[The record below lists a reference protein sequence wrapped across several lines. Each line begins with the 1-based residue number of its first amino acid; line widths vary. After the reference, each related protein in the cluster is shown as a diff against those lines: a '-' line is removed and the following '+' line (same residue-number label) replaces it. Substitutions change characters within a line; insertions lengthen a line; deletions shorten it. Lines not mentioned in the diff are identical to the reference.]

1 MFAWDDYSKYRISP
15 EITSQIRHDDIVRQL
30 ETFQKDYES
39 RVKLRYLGKS
49 VEGRAIS
56 LLTLGEGSQSVFA
69 WTQMHGNE
77 PTHTAAL
84 LDVAN
89 FLLTDPKHPVAASIL
104 AGCTLH
110 FLLMLNPDGAERWT
124 RRNAQD
130 IDINRDALHQQ
141 TPEGRVLR
149 DVVLDLQ
156 PDFAF
161 NLHNHRPRTTV
172 DDSQNPAAF
181 ALLVPPIDAKGSNT
195 DFVLSAKRLASYLAA
210 TVAPFCPGPVSRYDA
225 DYMPRCF
232 GEWVQQQGSATITI
246 EAGGWSTVETEELVQ
261 LHFLCLVTAF
271 ESIAQELHID
281 SSLRGYQHLPRTGEH
296 DLLDVLLRGVTI
308 ISGVD
313 HKPFRADLGINFSQL
328 EPIADGGHIVDLGDL
343 HVTTGKRLIE
353 AFDLVCLPGQIAWSP
368 EITPQ
373 NLPAESHLEEL
384 LTSGVTTILGTVEL
398 TDGSSEALSKLKQEF
413 KSPINIGFV
422 ARYAASTP
430 AVLEKLFTVLS
441 HGIVGVFD
449 TGLPAEVHQ
458 ILTLL
463 KIPIVSDSSLP
474 TICDELITLN
484 ECASR
489 TQHCAQQL
497 RLHDRGKICLEAVA
511 DISLAKPTTA
521 FDETTTTDGCDLRR
535 VIVGGNVVFDNGKL
549 TDARPGKLLRVAPQ

>member
-15 EITSQIRHDDIVRQL
+15 EITSQIRHDDVVRQL
-30 ETFQKDYES
+30 EAFQKDYES
-39 RVKLRYLGKS
+39 RVKLKYLGKS

-56 LLTLGEGSQSVFA
+56 LITLGEGSQSVFA

-89 FLLTDPKHPVAASIL
+89 FLLTDPKHPVALRIL

-141 TPEGRVLR
+141 TPEGRLLR
-149 DVVLDLQ
+149 EVVLDLQ

-172 DDSQNPAAF
+172 DASQQPAAL
-181 ALLVPPIDAKGSNT
+181 ALLVPPVDAKESNI
-195 DFVLSAKRLASYLAA
+195 DCVLRAKRLAAYLAA
-210 TVAPFCPGPVSRYDA
+210 TLAAHCPGPVSRYDA
-225 DYMPRCF
+225 DFMPRCF
-232 GEWVQQQGSATITI
+232 GEWVQQQGAATITI
-246 EAGGWSTVETEELVQ
+246 EAGGWSTVETDELVQ
-261 LHFLCLVTAF
+261 LHFHCLVTAF

-281 SSLRGYQHLPRTGEH
+281 SSPRGYQHLPRTGEH

-308 ISGVD
+308 IPGED
-313 HKPFRADLGINFSQL
+313 RKPFRADLGINFSQL
-328 EPIADGGHIVDLGDL
+328 EPVVDGGCIVDLGDL

-353 AFDLVCLPGQIAWSP
+353 AFDLVCLPGRIAWLP

-373 NLPAESHLEEL
+373 NLPEESHIEEL
-384 LTSGVTTILGTVEL
+384 LTRGVTTILGTVEL
-398 TDGSSEALSKLKQEF
+398 TDGSIEALSKLKQEF
-413 KSPINIGFV
+413 KSPVNIGFV
-422 ARYAASTP
+422 ARYTESTP
-430 AVLEKLFTVLS
+430 AALERLFTMIS
-441 HGIVGVFD
+441 HGIVGALSE
-449 TGLPAEVHQ
+449 GLPAEVRR

-463 KIPIVSDSSLP
+463 KIPIVSEPSLP
-474 TICDELITLN
+474 TISDELTTLN
-484 ECASR
+484 ECATR

-497 RLHDRGKICLEAVA
+497 RLHDRGEICLEAVA
-511 DISLAKPTTA
+511 DITLVKPTTA